1 MFRLDS
7 WWVRS
12 SNIQLFQWNSVFT
25 MLDSSS
31 SSDVSSPV
39 VPSHAKIHIAW
50 RSHSHW
56 LQQFQWCS
64 VSSYSSGH
72 GHPLIHTAWRSH
84 CPGLQQFQWCSISSC
99 SSGHGHPLI
108 HTAWRPHRAGL
119 QRLQWPV
126 SVFVPHSRCSR
137 TRCRVETPPLLLQS
151 RCREGCYHDN
161 RRDVTSALRKQRI
174 ILTGPSQLTHTPVC
188 RLQHSTSIVCQ
199 VNKHRLHWLVHQL
212 LLLALVYSCF

>member
-7 WWVRS
+7 CWLRS
-12 SNIQLFQWNSVFT
+12 SNIQLFQWNSVLT

-39 VPSHAKIHIAW
+39 VPLAMQKFTLRDVPTLTDSN
-50 RSHSHW
+50 S
-56 LQQFQWCS
+56 
-64 VSSYSSGH
+64 SSGV
-72 GHPLIHTAWRSH
+72 PSPVIPVAMAIRLFYTAWRSH
-84 CPGLQQFQWCSISSC
+84 C
-99 SSGHGHPLI
+99 
-108 HTAWRPHRAGL
+108 AL

-126 SVFVPHSRCSR
+126 SVFVPHSRCSQ
-137 TRCRVETPPLLLQS
+137 TLCRVETPPLLLQS

-199 VNKHRLHWLVHQL
+199 VNKHRLHWLSTNSFCWL
-212 LLLALVYSCF
+212 SFTLAFNVQEIRAVGNIVREPTRDVFNQHDTSDP